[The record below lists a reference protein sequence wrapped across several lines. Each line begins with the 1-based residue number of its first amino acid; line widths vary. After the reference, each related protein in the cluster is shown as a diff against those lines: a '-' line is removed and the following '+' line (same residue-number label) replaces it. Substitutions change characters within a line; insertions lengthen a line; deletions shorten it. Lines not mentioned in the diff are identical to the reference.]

1 MIHCCEGTT
10 WDIDL
15 RCFTFL
21 TITNAA
27 AASAATPTTDA
38 TVATAM
44 TVMEGEAEPPLLA
57 AAGVDPDGPAPEP
70 GLRVSEPVVVVAVE
84 EPTVE
89 PGSPPL
95 MPTLEEEEEAE
106 EV

>member
-1 MIHCCEGTT
+1 MIHCEGTT
-10 WDIDL
+10 WDSDL

-27 AASAATPTTDA
+27 AASAATPTTEA
-38 TVATAM
+38 TVAMAM
-44 TVMEGEAEPPLLA
+44 TETEGEAEPPLLA
-57 AAGVDPDGPAPEP
+57 AAGVDPDKPAPEP

-84 EPTVE
+84 EPTAE
-89 PGSPPL
+89 SDSPPL
-95 MPTLEEEEEAE
+95 MPTLDEEAEAE